1 MISTEFDLQTTW
13 NHVNSHI
20 YCILEQ
26 ETELRSF
33 LIQDA
38 STQLIDISN
47 TPWGQGPFTVDFS
60 RLLRSTNEM

>member
-1 MISTEFDLQTTW
+1 MISIGFDLQPTQ
-13 NHVNSHI
+13 NNVNSQI
-20 YCILEQ
+20 YYILEQ
-26 ETELRSF
+26 ETELRGF

-47 TPWGQGPFTVDFS
+47 TPWGQGPSTVDFS